1 MLILTNMALVNENKV
16 SKWPTDRFYN
26 SLLKRFRDVKCE
38 RIIIYKYAYDKLNQT
53 TLTKKKSQFHS
64 LQFMD

>member
-38 RIIIYKYAYDKLNQT
+38 RIIIYKYAYDKLN
-53 TLTKKKSQFHS
+53 
-64 LQFMD
+64 